1 MNDEIRR
8 IGKIVADVDD
18 NIIGMNKNFTILMES
33 VVDINKKMIM
43 TKNEKRECNC
53 NNSQNVLDAI
63 SRLENVENIMQKMNC
78 SIDKINLRLE
88 NVEKSIQKIQFST
101 KNMDN
106 HIDFVEN
113 VYTVVKKP
121 FVSLL
126 GFYYNKNKDIKNELE
141 NLKVKRIVLDSDS
154 YDMIDDTE

>member
-33 VVDINKKMIM
+33 VVDINKKIIM
-43 TKNEKRECNC
+43 SKNENH
-53 NNSQNVLDAI
+53 SQNILDAI
-63 SRLENVENIMQKMNC
+63 SRLENVENIMQKINS

>member
-33 VVDINKKMIM
+33 VVDINKKIIM
-43 TKNEKRECNC
+43 SKNENH
-53 NNSQNVLDAI
+53 SQNILDAI
-63 SRLENVENIMQKMNC
+63 SRLENVENIMQKINS

-121 FVSLL
+121 FVSFNIYL
-126 GFYYNKNKDIKNELE
+126 KD
-141 NLKVKRIVLDSDS
+141 
-154 YDMIDDTE
+154 T